1 MGRLFGDK
9 NHINFDE
16 LQKLKKSEI
25 YQRLISEN
33 PQYGLYLQ
41 TLYDTSAHDNL
52 HVKIKY

>member
-1 MGRLFGDK
+1 MGRLLGDK

-33 PQYGLYLQ
+33 PQYELYLQ